1 MNNYEY
7 MQIMNA
13 LIDRYGFEAL
23 DRMDEA
29 ELQQLIE
36 EEEMRYEA
44 Y

>member
-23 DRMDEA
+23 DK
-29 ELQQLIE
+29 IVE
-36 EEEMRYEA
+36 EK
-44 Y
+44 